1 MGSFSRTAEQKAAPH
16 LAKGKK
22 QTNVTKEKILH
33 HGWVPAQS
41 CSPSRC
47 FGDNTMFGERRLIFS
62 IACPSVPLCLLHGD
76 DGAEPV
82 PRAGQVLGQGSRGE
96 EGGDGDAGR
105 EADGQPAG
113 GSFDLPW
120 GRHLCRL
127 HRPGFP
133 DGAKI
138 RVPRCRQPGH
148 RLRRWRQGF
157 HRLDRHNH
165 RLPVDLVSHPPSE
178 LNGCKQVRY
187 QRALLVRRGSHH
199 PDHHLLHPLHHA
211 EDQGTWCKDLPPDF
225 TSSGG
230 CRARTRQKN
239 VIKARF
245 GARTHLV
252 FCTFAFF
259 TNLIV
264 MMSLTVAGTAVLN
277 SLVADLSPELA
288 AMLLAVVIGGY
299 TLIGGLGATF
309 YVSYFNTALIFFLII
324 LLMVEVFFNPFEH
337 VANPFGSSKSIFEF
351 VACWKAPDTSIGNHG
366 GSYLTFFRSG
376 GLVFGIV
383 NLVGNFGTVFCDQAY
398 WQSSVAAKP
407 LQGVWGFIAGGLCW
421 FAIPF
426 GLATTMGLACL
437 GLSSAQGAPMLSDE
451 DVMKGLAAPLVAQ
464 KLLGPVGEYSMLFL
478 ILMAVM
484 STGSAEIIAVASIVI
499 YDVYQTYICPFRR
512 ERKDGQCILCGRYL
526 RQQKGED
533 VTDVCSC
540 PSAEGCEACNEDNVA
555 RAQTLNV
562 VKPHYTCQ
570 AHGAY
575 KEYQEHLLNYKNWCI
590 VLCTFLSI
598 PLCLFCW
605 AVDLNL
611 AWPYYFTGILISSS
625 VIPIAMSILWARA
638 TSYGL
643 VSGVVGGCLSGM
655 AAWLSYASTFPG
667 GLSAATFVKNTGEEL
682 PMLTGNMVAI
692 SVGGAACI
700 VVTFIPR
707 WRMTAEIE
715 EAEWD
720 KTRDIDNP
728 LSPWVTKYKG
738 ELNLDDGENFH
749 DRPPLEIVIRKFR
762 TAKVTAYTAAVLF
775 TVFFMGLWPGS
786 MLSVDILDLNGF
798 NIWTTISRGWAFTAA
813 AVIIILPLFQEVAAI
828 LKQLKKNAK
837 EGRMMEDRSQNEAL
851 MQDMQQKS
859 HSSDSRPIIKSGL
872 GYKIINKH
880 LDLTNTPSLSN
891 SSSSSSI
898 TSSADSKSSSTS
910 SLVNA

>member
-1 MGSFSRTAEQKAAPH
+1 MG
-16 LAKGKK
+16 
-22 QTNVTKEKILH
+22 
-33 HGWVPAQS
+33 
-41 CSPSRC
+41 
-47 FGDNTMFGERRLIFS
+47 
-62 IACPSVPLCLLHGD
+62 
-76 DGAEPV
+76 
-82 PRAGQVLGQGSRGE
+82 
-96 EGGDGDAGR
+96 
-105 EADGQPAG
+105 
-113 GSFDLPW
+113 
-120 GRHLCRL
+120 
-127 HRPGFP
+127 
-133 DGAKI
+133 
-138 RVPRCRQPGH
+138 
-148 RLRRWRQGF
+148 
-157 HRLDRHNH
+157 
-165 RLPVDLVSHPPSE
+165 
-178 LNGCKQVRY
+178 
-187 QRALLVRRGSHH
+187 
-199 PDHHLLHPLHHA
+199 
-211 EDQGTWCKDLPPDF
+211 
-225 TSSGG
+225 
-230 CRARTRQKN
+230 
-239 VIKARF
+239 
-245 GARTHLV
+245 
-252 FCTFAFF
+252 
-259 TNLIV
+259 
-264 MMSLTVAGTAVLN
+264 
-277 SLVADLSPELA
+277 SPELA

-366 GSYLTFFRSG
+366 GSYLTFFSSG

-426 GLATTMGLACL
+426 GLATTMGLAYL
-437 GLSSAQGAPMLSDE
+437 GLSSAQGAPLLSEE
-451 DVMKGLAAPLVAQ
+451 DIMKGLAAPLVAQ

-499 YDVYQTYICPFRR
+499 YDVYQTYICTFRR
-512 ERKDGQCILCGRYL
+512 DHKDGQCILCGRFL
-526 RQQKGED
+526 RQQKED
-533 VTDVCSC
+533 
-540 PSAEGCEACNEDNVA
+540 E
-555 RAQTLNV
+555 
-562 VKPHYTCQ
+562 
-570 AHGAY
+570 
-575 KEYQEHLLNYKNWCI
+575 EHLLNYKNWCI
-590 VLCTFLSI
+590 ILCTFLSI

-611 AWPYYFTGILISSS
+611 AWTYYFTGILISSS

-655 AAWLSYASTFPG
+655 AAWLSYASQFPG

-682 PMLTGNMVAI
+682 PMLTGNIVAI

-700 VVTFIPR
+700 IVTFVTR
-707 WRMTAEIE
+707 MRMTPEME
-715 EAEWD
+715 EEEWD

-762 TAKVTAYTAAVLF
+762 AAKITAYTAAVLF

-786 MLSVDILDLNGF
+786 MLTVDILDLNGF

-813 AVIIILPLFQEVAAI
+813 AIIIILPLYQEASAI
-828 LKQLKKNAK
+828 LKQLKKNKK
-837 EGRMMEDRSQNEAL
+837 EARMDDKSQNEAL
-851 MQDMQQKS
+851 MQPLQQKNS
-859 HSSDSRPIIKSGL
+859 NGIDSRPIIKSNI

-880 LDLTNTPSLSN
+880 LDLTNNCSLSN

-898 TSSADSKSSSTS
+898 SSTADSKSSSTS
-910 SLVNA
+910 SLVNTQ